1 MKKLIALTNVALFA
15 GMIYVNYLGGIGAI
29 NNIGTGEV
37 SGLYPTLFTPAVLTF
52 SIWGIIYLFN
62 LFFVVYQVFK
72 AFKLPENFD
81 LKLNQGFFFVT
92 ITNTVWIFAW
102 HRLAIGYSLFLMLIL
117 LVFLLVSYS
126 RATSPKYKSEY
137 AAEYMNFSIY
147 LGWISVATIA
157 NVSIFLTTIG
167 VPRAGTIAAI
177 LTLAILV
184 AALGLAL
191 FYLFKLKNVWYPLV
205 LLWAFYGIYV
215 ARSTDMAEG
224 AAIVK
229 AGAIGALIILMSG
242 LAYYRIMA
250 TRNEVN

>member
-1 MKKLIALTNVALFA
+1 MKKLIALTNVVLFA

-37 SGLYPTLFTPAVLTF
+37 SGLYPTLFTPAGLTF

-62 LFFVVYQVFK
+62 SFFVVYQVYK

-126 RATSPKYKSEY
+126 RATAPKYKFE
-137 AAEYMNFSIY
+137 
-147 LGWISVATIA
+147 
-157 NVSIFLTTIG
+157 
-167 VPRAGTIAAI
+167 
-177 LTLAILV
+177 
-184 AALGLAL
+184 
-191 FYLFKLKNVWYPLV
+191 
-205 LLWAFYGIYV
+205 YV
-215 ARSTDMAEG
+215 AE
-224 AAIVK
+224 I
-229 AGAIGALIILMSG
+229 
-242 LAYYRIMA
+242 
-250 TRNEVN
+250 